1 MLKIKNKVSKRARQ
15 KQDTAE
21 KKVSKLE
28 DRPIGIIQTETQTD
42 KRKKQKKIFKNPR
55 CKELYKMVS
64 YINKWSSRRRG
75 RTRQKI
81 F

>member
-1 MLKIKNKVSKRARQ
+1 MLKIKNKVSKRPHHR
-15 KQDTAE
+15 QDTGE
-21 KKVSKLE
+21 KKISKLE
-28 DRPIGIIQTETQTD
+28 DRPIGINQTETQRD

-75 RTRQKI
+75 RTRQKN